1 MSLLECRVA
10 CQEAL
15 VRGVV
20 APAPQLWQAI
30 RAGLQQ
36 STCTKRASDTMSLCT
51 APPLSQSSILLS
63 LSTSCASLP
72 FSAARSS
79 WGSCASLPFSAAR

>member
-1 MSLLECRVA
+1 MSSLECRA
-10 CQEAL
+10 TRREAL
-15 VRGVV
+15 VRRVV

-30 RAGLQQ
+30 GAGLQQ
-36 STCTKRASDTMSLCT
+36 STCTKRASDAMSLCS
-51 APPLSQSSILLS
+51 APPLSHSSISLS

-79 WGSCASLPFSAAR
+79 LESCASLPFSAAR